1 MAAYYEK
8 QQPPPPPQPQPH
20 LNAAYYGPP
29 IPPPQPAYYPP
40 PPRHG
45 GGPRCLCSLF
55 KVAAL
60 AIIALGA
67 ATMVLWLIFRPYS
80 LKAYADSATLSRFDL
95 GSGNGN
101 GGGDLLQ
108 YNLTVSIRLRNPNR
122 FGIRYDYAQ
131 AQAFYDGD
139 RFGFAPLQPFYL
151 DRKSDA
157 RITAAFASSAV
168 MDDDD
173 VARTYKRENGEGFYY
188 IKVRVYSDLSFKV
201 RLFRRHGYKSRISC
215 VLRLPVPAAGANA
228 NATPVTTT
236 LGTRC
241 DVDF

>member
-40 PPRHG
+40 PPRHR
-45 GGPRCLCSLF
+45 GGPGCLCSLF

-67 ATMVLWLIFRPYS
+67 ATLVLWLIFRPYS

-122 FGIRYDYAQ
+122 FGIRYDYAE

-139 RFGFAPLQPFYL
+139 WFGFAPLQPFYL

-173 VARTYKRENGEGFYY
+173 VLRTYRRENGEGFYY

-201 RLFRRHGYKSRISC
+201 RVFRRHGYKSRISC

>member
-1 MAAYYEK
+1 MASYYDK
-8 QQPPPPPQPQPH
+8 QQPPPPPQPEPH

-29 IPPPQPAYYPP
+29 IPPPQPVYYPP
-40 PPRHG
+40 PPPPRRG
-45 GGPRCLCSLF
+45 GRCLF
-55 KVAAL
+55 KAVVL
-60 AIIALGA
+60 TIITLGA
-67 ATMVLWLIFRPYS
+67 ATMVLWLIFRPYN
-80 LKAYADSATLSRFDL
+80 LKAYAESAALTRFDL
-95 GSGNGN
+95 GTGNGA

-108 YNLTVSIRLRNPNR
+108 YNLTVAIRVRNPNR
-122 FGIRYDYAQ
+122 FGISYDYAE

-151 DRKSDA
+151 GRKSDA

-173 VARTYKRENGEGFYY
+173 LRRTYRRENGEGFYY
-188 IKVRVYSDLSFKV
+188 IKVRVYSDLSFRARV
-201 RLFRRHGYKSRISC
+201 FRRHGYKSRISC
-215 VLRLPVPAAGANA
+215 VLRLPVPAAGGNA
-228 NATPVTTT
+228 NATAVTM

>member
-1 MAAYYEK
+1 MASYYEK

-29 IPPPQPAYYPP
+29 IPPPQPVYYPP
-40 PPRHG
+40 PPPPRRG
-45 GGPRCLCSLF
+45 ARCLL
-55 KVAAL
+55 KAVVL
-60 AIIALGA
+60 TIIALGA

-80 LKAYADSATLSRFDL
+80 LKAYAESATLSRFDL
-95 GSGNGN
+95 GSGNGA

-108 YNLTVSIRLRNPNR
+108 YNLTVAIRLRNPNR
-122 FGIRYDYAQ
+122 FGIRYDYAE

-151 DRKSDA
+151 GRKSDA

-168 MDDDD
+168 MNDDD
-173 VARTYKRENGEGFYY
+173 VRRTYRRENGEGFYY
-188 IKVRVYSDLSFKV
+188 IKVRVYSDLSFRV
-201 RLFRRHGYKSRISC
+201 RVFRRHGYKSRISC
-215 VLRLPVPAAGANA
+215 VLRLPVPAAGGNA
-228 NATPVTTT
+228 NATAVTT